1 MFMGIFVA
9 KMVISIAPVF
19 ICLDNKTVSA
29 VIMQLEHET
38 KGEKEDPDK
47 EAFKEKKFF
56 DETYTHLSIY
66 RTFVI
71 ETNILHN
78 QENSLYKQSYHPVV
92 PTPPPNV

>member
-1 MFMGIFVA
+1 MFMGIFLA

-47 EAFKEKKFF
+47 EYF
-56 DETYTHLSIY
+56 
-66 RTFVI
+66 
-71 ETNILHN
+71 
-78 QENSLYKQSYHPVV
+78 
-92 PTPPPNV
+92 